1 MLNVDRLFKAGRE
14 TKIFEVVDKL
24 SVNDFYNNTGYQDV
38 SSIHGKMSR
47 IKLVIVDI
55 SKGKGPSASV
65 GEFNLKVSEWNQ
77 HMRILLNLQ
86 RFLSLYPKKILSISK
101 ANPYKKFEN
110 DFIEVKH
117 LKISYQDGLRV
128 GVRWKFE
135 IITGRAKAMSD
146 GFGYEN
152 KTFQKIS
159 NVDFLLSPEELESMI
174 TYITKYISLWEQ
186 SSFNEFILNKK
197 EFINRCYENNYDEK
211 TIKEWNK
218 NPNSYRDNSFRGNS
232 FNSNSSEPIKNIN
245 SNVRRNITTQSS
257 SSSQVSVNLNQ
268 AQNQKTERLQ
278 NTQLICEV
286 CGGKVPSNT
295 LDIIKKQFGKILCES
310 CITDEIFKTYY
321 KEQNK

>member
-38 SSIHGKMSR
+38 TSIHEKMSR

-65 GEFNLKVSEWNQ
+65 GEFNLKASEWNQ
-77 HMRILLNLQ
+77 HMRTLLNLQ

-152 KTFQKIS
+152 KTFQKIN

-186 SSFNEFILNKK
+186 SSFNEFMLNKK
-197 EFINRCYENNYDEK
+197 EFIKRCCENNYDEK

-218 NPNSYRDNSFRGNS
+218 NPNSYRDNSFRGNTS
-232 FNSNSSEPIKNIN
+232 NSNPSETIRNVN
-245 SNVRRNITTQSS
+245 SNVKRDMATQSS
-257 SSSQVSVNLNQ
+257 YSSQVSVNLNQ
-268 AQNQKTERLQ
+268 AQGQKVGNLQ
-278 NTQLICEV
+278 KSQLTCESCGCEV
-286 CGGKVPSNT
+286 T
-295 LDIIKKQFGKILCES
+295 LSIASTTKKQFGKALCET
-310 CITDEIFKTYY
+310 CLVKEIY
-321 KEQNK
+321 KK